1 MSSFISLTRLCSA
14 ASLTRTSHY
23 STLNFTYV
31 ELEINSFSL
40 VQQKTS
46 WIYLDIAAF
55 QDFKVFLLF
64 PHAFEDL
71 ATEKLKK
78 LSDCK
83 FEFRLN
89 CKQRFTFHWGPI
101 HVCISDNRFI
111 SVDAAWFCLMEKP
124 NKVSVVCWI
133 RAVADDKFDLRT
145 LMWKWSVHRTHMSLV
160 FDYI

>member
-1 MSSFISLTRLCSA
+1 MSNLGISRFISLTRVCSA
-14 ASLTRTSHY
+14 ASFTRASHY

-46 WIYLDIAAF
+46 WMYLDIAAF
-55 QDFKVFLLF
+55 QDFKVFLLL

-78 LSDCK
+78 IIDDCK

-89 CKQRFTFHWGPI
+89 CKQCFTFH
-101 HVCISDNRFI
+101 
-111 SVDAAWFCLMEKP
+111 
-124 NKVSVVCWI
+124 
-133 RAVADDKFDLRT
+133 
-145 LMWKWSVHRTHMSLV
+145 
-160 FDYI
+160 